1 MSTTVGTG
9 KKKGSGLRNVLTA
22 EMIKCYAAKGMS
34 FTEIARMYGY
44 SKERIGQIIGK
55 DSELKDAWET
65 GNAELCD
72 TLTSALMRL
81 VAKDNVIAILFALKS
96 RCGWIEAQYLLNK
109 PDTTTQPQVNVYLP
123 DNGRNVAPIA
133 ECPINKLPF

>member
-1 MSTTVGTG
+1 MRKAS
-9 KKKGSGLRNVLTA
+9 GSGLQILTPV
-22 EMIKCYAAKGMS
+22 MVRMYAAKGM
-34 FTEIARMYGY
+34 TLREIGLMHGY
-44 SKERIGQIIGK
+44 SGQRVGQVIGA
-55 DSELKDAWET
+55 DSELKEAWET

-109 PDTTTQPQVNVYLP
+109 PDTTQQPQVNVYLP
-123 DNGRNVAPIA
+123 DNNRTQPPISIDNPSN
-133 ECPINKLPF
+133 ELHLNH